1 MSPNG
6 YPLFRLTT
14 DSNKYYVPLCIEY
27 ALTVSLNAL
36 LKTTQM
42 YILR

>member
-1 MSPNG
+1 MSPNS
-6 YPLFRLTT
+6 YLLFRLTT
-14 DSNKYYVPLCIEY
+14 DSSKHYVPLCIEY